1 MQVEEYA
8 PAAGLEDERVGAL
21 VGHHQPVVLPARQAL
36 AADAVPAIAGLALP
50 EAGQGR
56 QEKWVAGT
64 LQGAVEWADLAV
76 ETLQLGGQGDIA
88 LPVGGGLRRAR
99 LAKRQQALANAR
111 GSRAH
116 PQAPRCQSA

>member
-1 MQVEEYA
+1 MSPASASIRQRLLALGEPCA
-8 PAAGLEDERVGAL
+8 AQPAAD
-21 VGHHQPVVLPARQAL
+21 
-36 AADAVPAIAGLALP
+36 
-50 EAGQGR
+50 
-56 QEKWVAGT
+56 W
-64 LQGAVEWADLAV
+64 
-76 ETLQLGGQGDIA
+76 QGDIA